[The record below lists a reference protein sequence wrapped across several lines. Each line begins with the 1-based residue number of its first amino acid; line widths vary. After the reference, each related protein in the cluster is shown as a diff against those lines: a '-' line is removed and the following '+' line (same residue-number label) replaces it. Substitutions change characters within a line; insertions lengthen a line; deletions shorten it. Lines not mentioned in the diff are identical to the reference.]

1 MRGNLSRTEL
11 RRRRA
16 HRAAVDCSDAP
27 INYDAAGLMAV
38 IDVMP
43 KRLRDEINERGLEQD
58 IYDRL
63 SIEWQDRIASA
74 MTPNDAMSNAEAA
87 AVWDD

>member
-1 MRGNLSRTEL
+1 MSPGLSRSQL
-11 RRRRA
+11 KRRREY
-16 HRAAVDCSDAP
+16 RAAVDMSDAP
-27 INYDAAGLMAV
+27 INWDAKSLMAV

-43 KRLRDEINERGLEQD
+43 KRLRDEINERGIEQD

-63 SIEWQDRIASA
+63 PVDWQIRLAEA
-74 MTPNDAMSNAEAA
+74 MSPNDTQSDADAA